1 MDFSLRKITK
11 DLLPAFVPYLLPQAA
26 ELINSEQGL
35 IALGAV
41 TGSQT
46 CGAIAGHVE
55 NGELTIFSLFV
66 DKQVRRRG
74 VASMLLDA
82 LLNAA
87 SFDCVCARWILPE
100 EEFLSAEAFFMVHGF
115 SPTEYGD
122 EIYRLCSDSF
132 KNAPSLKSAF
142 SPAFRQDGNIVSVSA
157 FTEEEMRE
165 LLGDESIP
173 SFLRLNNFSP
183 KELSSPI
190 CLGYRY
196 GGRICAYIICSISDA
211 NSVAMRTALSREG
224 APPAVFHLLTAAAIR
239 QVILQLGEKFFV
251 FISPVTAPAKRLTV
265 QLSGGKYDIWREGS
279 CQKKLT

>member
-11 DLLPAFVPYLLPQAA
+11 DLLPAFIPYLLPQAA
-26 ELINSEQGL
+26 RAIEEDCAL
-35 IALGAV
+35 ALGAV
-41 TGSQT
+41 TGSKT

-66 DKQVRRRG
+66 DKQVRLSG
-74 VASMLLDA
+74 AASMLLDG
-82 LLNAA
+82 LIKAA
-87 SFDCVCARWILPE
+87 DCDSVSARWILPE
-100 EEFLSAEAFFMVHGF
+100 EEFLAAETFFMVHGF
-115 SPTEYGD
+115 SPAEYGD

-157 FTEEEMRE
+157 FVEEEMRE

-183 KELSSPI
+183 EERSSPI

-196 GGRICAYIICSISDA
+196 GGRICAYIICSISDD
-211 NSVAMRTALSREG
+211 NSVAMRAALSREG

-239 QVILQLGEKFFV
+239 QVITQLGEKFFV
-251 FISPVTAPAKRLTV
+251 FISPITAPAKRLTV
-265 QLSGGKYDIWREGS
+265 QLSGGNYDIWHEGS
-279 CQKKLT
+279 CQKELT